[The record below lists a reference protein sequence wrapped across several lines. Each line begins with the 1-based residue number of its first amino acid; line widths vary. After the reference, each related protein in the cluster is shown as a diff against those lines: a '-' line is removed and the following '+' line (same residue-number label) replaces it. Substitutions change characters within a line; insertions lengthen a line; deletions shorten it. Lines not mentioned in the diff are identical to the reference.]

1 METTQRTP
9 DPVMLVYRVAR
20 KALIAGFAITVALV
34 AVALILAIVND
45 QPIAESTLSLSKV
58 PSAVR
63 DGDPSAVAEL
73 AIFSIVL
80 TPILTT
86 LGVIG
91 AFLRI
96 GDLRYAGISVLVLIV
111 LSGSMAVALL
121 R

>member
-1 METTQRTP
+1 MTT

-20 KALIAGFAITVALV
+20 RSLIAGFAITVALV
-34 AVALILAIVND
+34 AVALVMAFVRD
-45 QPIAESTLSLSKV
+45 QPIAESTLPLADL
-58 PSAVR
+58 PAAVR
-63 DGDPSAVAEL
+63 DGDPSAITEL
-73 AIFSIVL
+73 AIFAIVL

-91 AFLRI
+91 AFVKI
-96 GDLRYAGISVLVLIV
+96 GDLRFAGISVLVLIV

>member
-1 METTQRTP
+1 MEITP
-9 DPVMLVYRVAR
+9 MTPGPVMLVYRVAR
-20 KALIAGFAITVALV
+20 RTLIAGFAITVALV
-34 AVALILAIVND
+34 AVALVLAVVKD
-45 QPIAESTLSLSKV
+45 QPIAESTLPLSDL

-73 AIFSIVL
+73 AIFAIVL

-91 AFLRI
+91 AFLTI
-96 GDLRYAGISVLVLIV
+96 GDRRYAGISVLVLLV
-111 LSGSMAVALL
+111 LSGSMVVALL